1 MTSYPNWFWYPSTSA
16 PPEWVEQIADVFHNS
31 QENIDS
37 VEIQGLKS
45 DGVLAEI
52 TDGLEQIGF
61 EIETGKN
68 KKEKILRP
76 VLFGENGIP
85 RVTYEVDGVHDEL
98 GIVLEVEAGR
108 GWMGNALYRDLIR
121 TSLIVN
127 AQYLVLGM
135 MNEYRYGNNATN
147 RSYDQA
153 KDQLDAIYA
162 SGRLQL
168 PFEGILL
175 IGY

>member
-1 MTSYPNWFWYPSTSA
+1 M
-16 PPEWVEQIADVFHNS
+16 
-31 QENIDS
+31 
-37 VEIQGLKS
+37 
-45 DGVLAEI
+45 
-52 TDGLEQIGF
+52 
-61 EIETGKN
+61 
-68 KKEKILRP
+68 
-76 VLFGENGIP
+76 
-85 RVTYEVDGVHDEL
+85 
-98 GIVLEVEAGR
+98 EAGR